1 MAIASAYLASAGAG
15 FLGVSMTNN
24 SCSLVRL
31 WGHGRKDR
39 LIFGRGRCAIRATA
53 ILPDPKSIPTLFARA
68 KLRRLLDVDD
78 SACLPVLASSMV
90 TLPVRPR
97 ASRAPCQVMLRV
109 ARVHDYELAVKLLPL
124 GEGSRNPEGLF

>member
-1 MAIASAYLASAGAG
+1 MAIASAFLAPAGAG

-39 LIFGRGRCAIRATA
+39 LIFGRGRCAIRAAA
-53 ILPDPKSIPTLFARA
+53 ILPDAKSIPTLFARA

-78 SACLPVLASSMV
+78 SAWLARV
-90 TLPVRPR
+90 GIEHGHLTREA
-97 ASRAPCQVMLRV
+97 ASQQGACQVMLRV
-109 ARVHDYELAVKLLPL
+109 ARAHDYELAVKLDAA
-124 GEGSRNPEGLF
+124 GQSAW